1 MLRVLNVMLGKG
13 LGGIEQ
19 ASLDHAQALTLQG
32 AEVLTVLSPGAA
44 IEPAF
49 RALEMPVVSLRN
61 LGAWDWLARRR
72 LHAQWRNAGSALAL
86 AHGNRALSLLA
97 GGPGQVISVIHNYRL
112 QHLSRADAV
121 IAVTPALARRA
132 ETLGFPPARV
142 LTLSNMLAA
151 IPPLEARA
159 ANDPPVIGA
168 LGRFVAKKGF
178 ASFLQALALL
188 RERGVPFRAVLGGAG
203 EEGHALRA
211 LAASL
216 ELTRHLRWPGWV
228 EDKPA
233 FYRSLDVLC
242 LPSLEEPFGI
252 VLLEAFAHGV
262 PVVTSD
268 AEGPQ
273 QIVDGRD
280 TAVVYPKESPA
291 ALAAALEALLADPDR
306 CARLSRAAY
315 ADVSARYAM
324 PVVGARLAA
333 WLSSVAAGVERNTET
348 NPSAM

>member
-1 MLRVLNVMLGKG
+1 MLRVLNVMLGSG

-19 ASLDHAQALTLQG
+19 ASLDHAQALIQQG
-32 AEVLTVLSPGAA
+32 VEVLSVLSPTAA
-44 IEPAF
+44 IAPAF
-49 RALEMPVVSLRN
+49 RALDLPIVSLRN

-72 LHAQWRNAGSALAL
+72 LHALWRKAGSSLAI

-97 GGPGQVISVIHNYRL
+97 GGPGQVVNVIHNYRL
-112 QHLSRADAV
+112 QHLSLADAV

-132 ETLGFPPARV
+132 EALGFAPSRV
-142 LTLSNMLAA
+142 LALSNMLAS
-151 IPPLEARA
+151 IPPLEARG
-159 ANDPPVIGA
+159 ANEPPVIGA

-188 RERGVPFRAVLGGAG
+188 RERGVSFQAVLGGAG
-203 EEGHALRA
+203 AEEAALRA

-216 ELTRHLRWPGWV
+216 GLARHLRWCGWV
-228 EDKPA
+228 DDKPA
-233 FYRSLDVLC
+233 FYRRLDVMC

-262 PVVTSD
+262 AVVTSD
-268 AEGPQ
+268 AEGPL

-291 ALAAALEALLADPDR
+291 ALAAALEALLANPDQR
-306 CARLSRAAY
+306 ERLSRAAY
-315 ADVSARYAM
+315 ADVCARYAM
-324 PVVGARLAA
+324 PVVGARLAS
-333 WLSSVAAGVERNTET
+333 WLSSVAAGVERSTET
-348 NPSAM
+348 KPSAT